1 MMPKKTPKRKHS
13 GRRGDPVS
21 LYPLTADKAV
31 RLMFQ
36 IKPTDVKRIVASRP
50 GKPKAGKK

>member
-1 MMPKKTPKRKHS
+1 MPKKPAKKKHP

-36 IKPTDVKRIVASRP
+36 ISPKDVKEILASKP
-50 GKPKAGKK
+50 GKGKNK

>member
-1 MMPKKTPKRKHS
+1 MMPKKKPTKKHP

-21 LYPLTADKAV
+21 LYPLSADKAV

-36 IKPTDVKRIVASRP
+36 IKPKDVKEILASKP
-50 GKPKAGKK
+50 GKKK